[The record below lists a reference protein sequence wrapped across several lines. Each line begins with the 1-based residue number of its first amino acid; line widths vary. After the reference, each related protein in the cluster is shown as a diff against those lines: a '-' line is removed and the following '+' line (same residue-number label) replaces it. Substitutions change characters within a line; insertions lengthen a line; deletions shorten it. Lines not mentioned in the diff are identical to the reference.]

1 MVCVPIFPEDPY
13 RTTKNPCNDQGRTAF
28 SSCNLAGSGAMK
40 SKALFLACLFG
51 AVCGTPAFALSIPGQ
66 SHVAGILQYPGAP
79 KPAYDAPRASP
90 YAMTY
95 VEEAAHSLGVRNG
108 RMDIFST
115 QPSSSS
121 SYLPSISG
129 GVGGDGAM
137 LKLRWHPGE

>member
-1 MVCVPIFPEDPY
+1 MVGVPIFPEDPY
-13 RTTKNPCNDQGRTAF
+13 RTAKNPCNDQDDAAF
-28 SSCNLAGSGAMK
+28 SLCNLAGSGAMK

-51 AVCGTPAFALSIPGQ
+51 AVCGTPALALSIPGQ

-79 KPAYDAPRASP
+79 KPVYDAPRPSP

-95 VEEAAHSLGVRNG
+95 VEEAAQSLGVRNG
-108 RMDIFST
+108 RMDVFST

>member
-13 RTTKNPCNDQGRTAF
+13 RTTKRPCNDQGGTAF
-28 SSCNLAGSGAMK
+28 LSCNLAGSGAMK
-40 SKALFLACLFG
+40 SKVLFLACLFG
-51 AVCGTPAFALSIPGQ
+51 AVCGTPALALSIPSQ

-79 KPAYDAPRASP
+79 KPVYDAPRQSP

-95 VEEAAHSLGVRNG
+95 VEEAAQSLGVRNG
-108 RMDIFST
+108 RMEVFST

-129 GVGGDGAM
+129 GVGGDGVM